1 MTTQD
6 GGVANPD
13 VEITADLNTDGKQN
27 AQEGSGNDFQKQFDE
42 LNAKFETL
50 LKESKGKDSKI
61 SALLTEN
68 TRLSKEKETQEIAS
82 KTEKEQLEFYKNQ
95 TAQFE
100 RKEAFRTS
108 FKEIGLNPDEFMA
121 IVDEK
126 DPAIQAGKFAALLKI
141 KTEESAKSAIEKF
154 KEEELKK
161 LGGDPKPKDK
171 VITQGK
177 DADKNNFL
185 RGIAD

>member
-1 MTTQD
+1 MTAQD
-6 GGVANPD
+6 GGVPNADANA
-13 VEITADLNTDGKQN
+13 ADLNTNGSPNASDG
-27 AQEGSGNDFQKQFDE
+27 GVNDVQKQFDE

-50 LKESKGKDSKI
+50 AKESKGKDAKI
-61 SALLTEN
+61 SQLL
-68 TRLSKEKETQEIAS
+68 KEKETQTLAS
-82 KTEKEQLEFYKNQ
+82 KTAEEQLEYYRNQ

-108 FKEIGLNPDEFMA
+108 FKEVGLNPDEF
-121 IVDEK
+121 ISIIDEK
-126 DPAIQAGKFAALLKI
+126 EPAIQAGKFAALLKS
-141 KTEESAKSAIEKF
+141 KTEESAKLALEKF
-154 KEEELKK
+154 KAEELAKI
-161 LGGDPKPKDK
+161 GGEPKTKDK

>member
-6 GGVANPD
+6 GGVQNTD
-13 VEITADLNTDGKQN
+13 VQPTADLNTNGKTN
-27 AQEGSGNDFQKQFDE
+27 APEGSGNDFQKQFDE

-50 LKESKGKDSKI
+50 AKESKGKDAKI
-61 SALLTEN
+61 SQLL
-68 TRLSKEKETQEIAS
+68 KEKETQSLAS
-82 KTEKEQLEFYKNQ
+82 KTAEEQLEYYRNQ
-95 TAQFE
+95 TAAFE

-108 FKEIGLNPDEFMA
+108 FKEVGLNPDEFMG

-126 DPAIQAGKFAALLKI
+126 DPAIQAGKFAALLKD
-141 KTEESAKSAIEKF
+141 KTEESARAAIEKF
-154 KEEELKK
+154 KADELAKI
-161 LGGDPKPKDK
+161 GGEPKPKDK
-171 VITQGK
+171 IVTSGK

>member
-1 MTTQD
+1 MTAQD
-6 GGVANPD
+6 GGVPNADANA
-13 VEITADLNTDGKQN
+13 ADLITNGSPNASDGG
-27 AQEGSGNDFQKQFDE
+27 ANDVQKQFDE

-50 LKESKGKDSKI
+50 AKESKGKDAKI
-61 SALLTEN
+61 SQLL
-68 TRLSKEKETQEIAS
+68 KEKETQTLAS
-82 KTEKEQLEFYKNQ
+82 KTAEEQLEYYRNQ

-108 FKEIGLNPDEFMA
+108 FKEVGLNPDEF
-121 IVDEK
+121 ISIIDEK
-126 DPAIQAGKFAALLKI
+126 EPAIQAGKFAALLKA
-141 KTEESAKSAIEKF
+141 KTEESAKLALEKF
-154 KEEELKK
+154 KAEELAKI
-161 LGGDPKPKDK
+161 GGEPKTKDK

>member
-1 MTTQD
+1 MTDTN
-6 GGVANPD
+6 GGVQNPD
-13 VEITADLNTDGKQN
+13 VQTADLDTNDKTT

-50 LKESKGKDSKI
+50 FKESKGKDAKI
-61 SALLTEN
+61 SQLL
-68 TRLSKEKETQEIAS
+68 KEKETQTLAS
-82 KTEKEQLEFYKNQ
+82 KTAEEQLEYYKSQ
-95 TAQFE
+95 TAAFE

-108 FKEIGLNPDEFMA
+108 FKEVGLNPDEFMS

-126 DPAIQAGKFAALLKI
+126 EPAIQAGKFAALLKA
-141 KTEESAKSAIEKF
+141 KTEESAKAAIEKF
-154 KEEELKK
+154 KADELAKI
-161 LGGDPKPKDK
+161 GGEPKPKDK

-177 DADKNNFL
+177 DTDKNNFL

>member
-1 MTTQD
+1 MTD
-6 GGVANPD
+6 ANGGVQNADGQP
-13 VEITADLNTDGKQN
+13 ADLNTNGKTN

-50 LKESKGKDSKI
+50 LKESKGKDTKI
-61 SALLTEN
+61 SQLL
-68 TRLSKEKETQEIAS
+68 KEKETQTLAS
-82 KTEKEQLEFYKNQ
+82 KTAEEQLEYYRNQ
-95 TAQFE
+95 TAAFE

-108 FKEIGLNPDEFMA
+108 FKEVGLNPDEFIA
-121 IVDEK
+121 IIDEK
-126 DPAIQAGKFAALLKI
+126 EPAIQAGKFAALLKA

-154 KEEELKK
+154 KADELAKI
-161 LGGDPKPKDK
+161 GGEPKTKDK

-177 DADKNNFL
+177 DVEKNNFL

>member
-6 GGVANPD
+6 GGVPNADAN
-13 VEITADLNTDGKQN
+13 TADLNTNGNTNATDGG
-27 AQEGSGNDFQKQFDE
+27 ANDVQKQFDE

-50 LKESKGKDSKI
+50 AKESKGKDAKI
-61 SALLTEN
+61 SQLL
-68 TRLSKEKETQEIAS
+68 KEKETQTIAS
-82 KTEKEQLEFYKNQ
+82 KTAEEQLEYYRNQ

-108 FKEIGLNPDEFMA
+108 FKEVGLNPDEFMS

-126 DPAIQAGKFAALLKI
+126 EPAIQAGKFAALLKA
-141 KTEESAKSAIEKF
+141 KTEESAKLAIEKF
-154 KEEELKK
+154 KADELAKI
-161 LGGDPKPKDK
+161 GGEPKTKDK

-177 DADKNNFL
+177 DADKNAFL